1 MLKYKYYLVGLF
13 LKCND
18 FTKLEKNSIPM
29 LRNINYITLL
39 LKKISRI
46 FSVMLCILLLLP
58 ITGPVVYSQDN
69 DFSVEQV
76 ISYPFPA
83 GLAVSSEGSKV
94 AWTIN
99 KEGIRNIFVAK
110 GPEFSARQLTNYLYD
125 DGQAISSLSLSPDGN
140 WCVYIRG
147 GDFGSNWGDDEP
159 VNALSN
165 TEPPMVRIWSI
176 PFSGG
181 DAVMLAEGVNPVIS
195 PTSDKVAFTRGG
207 QIWTV
212 PIDGSGKASRL
223 FTSRGNNSSP
233 AWASGGDK
241 IAFRSSRGDHS
252 FIGIYK
258 GPDEPI
264 TWIDPGY
271 DHDSSPVWSPNGS
284 HIAFIR
290 QPGSGGEPD
299 SVLASIPRPWK
310 IMVADINGKR
320 SHAVW
325 KSPYTMRG
333 SVPSTQGGTNLH
345 WGDNRIVFLSYYD
358 GWPHLYSVDSKG
370 ENLLLLTP
378 GGFMAEYISMS
389 PDGKHLLFCGNTG
402 PDRYDIDRRHIVMV
416 SADKTDM
423 KVMTPGEGNE
433 WTPFMTGD
441 GKNLV
446 YISAGPQRPPMVE
459 VMNLS
464 SGHKKMPGAYLIPDD
479 YPESKLVK
487 PYQAIFKAADGTSI
501 HGTVFDNENIK
512 GKKPAVIF
520 VHGGPPRQ
528 MLLGWHYSSYYS
540 NAYAVNQYLASQG
553 FVVLSVNFRL
563 GIGYGYEFHHPADG
577 GRRGAS
583 EYQDI
588 LAAQKW
594 LAEQDFVNEKRIGIY
609 GGSYGGY
616 LTAMALGRNSDLFAA
631 GVDISGVHD
640 WTSRGRSSYS
650 GSAGYEK
657 VPDAEYA
664 LELAWKSSPV
674 ADVAGWKSPGL
685 IIHADDDRN
694 VDYNQSTDLVQRLRK
709 LDAPFETMTLVDD
722 THHFMVH
729 KNQLAVN
736 EATVEFLM
744 KHLNTRDE

>member
-1 MLKYKYYLVGLF
+1 MSGNMNYMTLF
-13 LKCND
+13 LKW
-18 FTKLEKNSIPM
+18 K
-29 LRNINYITLL
+29 
-39 LKKISRI
+39 SRI
-46 FSVMLCILLLLP
+46 FSILICILPILLLA
-58 ITGPVVYSQDN
+58 GPAGYSQDI
-69 DFSVEQV
+69 DFSVEQA

-83 GLAVSSEGSKV
+83 GLTVSSENSRV

-99 KEGIRNIFVAK
+99 KEGIRNIFVTA
-110 GPEFSARQLTNYLYD
+110 GQGFSARQLTDYTDD

-140 WCVYIRG
+140 WCVFIRG
-147 GDFGSNWGDDEP
+147 GDFGSNWRDDEP
-159 VNALSN
+159 VNAILS
-165 TEPPMVRIWSI
+165 TEPPIVRIWSI
-176 PFSGG
+176 PFTGG
-181 DAVMLAEGVNPVIS
+181 DPVMLAEGLNPVIS

-207 QIWTV
+207 QIWIV
-212 PIDGSGKASRL
+212 PIDGSEKASRL
-223 FTSRGNNSSP
+223 FTSRGNNGSP
-233 AWASGGDK
+233 TWSPVGDMV
-241 IAFRSSRGDHS
+241 AFRSSRGDHS

-258 GPDEPI
+258 GPDKPI

-271 DHDSSPVWSPNGS
+271 DHDSSPVWSPDGN

-290 QPGSGGEPD
+290 QPGSGGAPD
-299 SVLASIPRPWK
+299 SALASKPRPWK
-310 IMVADINGKR
+310 IMVADINGKQ

-325 KSPYTMRG
+325 ESPHTMRG

-345 WGDNRIVFLSYYD
+345 WGNNRIVFLSYHD
-358 GWPHLYSVDSKG
+358 GWPHLYSVDPEG
-370 ENLLLLTP
+370 ENLMLLTP
-378 GGFMAEYISMS
+378 GEFMAEYISMS

-402 PDRYDIDRRHIVMV
+402 PDIYDIDRRHIVMV
-416 SADKTDM
+416 SVDKADM

-433 WTPFMTGD
+433 WTPFMMGD
-441 GKNLV
+441 GKSMV
-446 YISAGPQRPPMVE
+446 YISAGPQRPPLVE
-459 VMNLS
+459 VMDII
-464 SGHKKMPGAYLIPDD
+464 SGQRQMLLAYLIPDD

-487 PYQAIFKAADGTSI
+487 PYQAIFKSADGTSI
-501 HGTVFDNENIK
+501 HGSVFNNENIK

-594 LAEQDFVNEKRIGIY
+594 LAEQDFVDGKRIGIY

-640 WTSRGRSSYS
+640 WTARGRSSS
-650 GSAGYEK
+650 GSGRYEK

-709 LDAPFETMTLVDD
+709 LNAPFETMTLVDD

-744 KHLNTRDE
+744 RHLKMRDER

>member
-1 MLKYKYYLVGLF
+1 MNRLISILF
-13 LKCND
+13 C
-18 FTKLEKNSIPM
+18 F
-29 LRNINYITLL
+29 
-39 LKKISRI
+39 
-46 FSVMLCILLLLP
+46 LLLLP
-58 ITGPVVYSQDN
+58 LAVSTGYSQDK
-69 DFSVEQV
+69 DFSIEQV
-76 ISYPFPA
+76 SSYPFPS
-83 GLAVSSEGSKV
+83 GLTVSSEGSRV
-94 AWTIN
+94 AWTIY
-99 KEGIRNIFVAK
+99 KEGIRNIYVAE
-110 GPEFSARQLTNYLYD
+110 GPDFMARQLTNYPDD

-140 WCVYIRG
+140 FCVYIMG
-147 GDFGSNWGDDEP
+147 GDFGSNWRDDEP
-159 VNALSN
+159 VNALSYP
-165 TEPPMVRIWSI
+165 EPPIVGIWSI
-176 PFSGG
+176 PFIGG
-181 DAVMLAEGVNPVIS
+181 DPVMLAEGVNPVIS
-195 PTSDKVAFTRGG
+195 PTSDRVAFTRGG

-212 PIDGSGKASRL
+212 PIDGSEKASRL

-233 AWASGGDK
+233 EWSPCGDK
-241 IAFRSSRGDHS
+241 LAFRSSRVDHS
-252 FIGIYK
+252 FIGVYN
-258 GPDEPI
+258 GPDKTI

-271 DHDSSPVWSPNGS
+271 DHDSSPVWSPEGN

-290 QPGSGGEPD
+290 QPGSGGAPD
-299 SVLASIPRPWK
+299 SALASIPRTWK
-310 IMVADINGKR
+310 VMVADINSKDFYP
-320 SHAVW
+320 VW
-325 KSPYTMRG
+325 ESPYTMRG

-345 WGDNRIVFLSYYD
+345 WGDNRIAFLSYHD
-358 GWPHLYSVDSKG
+358 GWPHLYSVDPDG

-378 GGFMAEYISMS
+378 GDFMAEYISMS
-389 PDGKHLLFCGNTG
+389 PDGKNLLFCGNTG
-402 PDRYDIDRRHIVMV
+402 PDKYDIDRRHIVMV
-416 SADKTDM
+416 PVDKQDM

-433 WTPFMTGD
+433 WTPFLTGN

-446 YISAGPQRPPMVE
+446 YISAGTQRPPLVE
-459 VMNLS
+459 VMDLN
-464 SGHKKMPGAYLIPDD
+464 SGHRQISGAYLIPDD

-487 PYQAIFKAADGTSI
+487 PYQAIFKSADGTNI
-501 HGTVFDNENIK
+501 HGTVFNNSNIK

-563 GIGYGYEFHHPADG
+563 GIGYGYEFHHPVDG
-577 GRRGAS
+577 GSRGAS

-594 LAEQDFVNEKRIGIY
+594 LTEQDFVDARRIGIY

-616 LTAMALGRNSDLFAA
+616 LTAMALARNSDLFAA

-640 WTSRGRSSYS
+640 WTARGRSSYS
-650 GSAGYEK
+650 GSEGFEK

-674 ADVAGWKSPGL
+674 ADVEGWKSPGL

-709 LDAPFETMTLVDD
+709 LNAPFETMTLVDD
-722 THHFMVH
+722 THHFMIH

-744 KHLNTRDE
+744 KHLK

>member
-1 MLKYKYYLVGLF
+1 MSGNMNYMTLF
-13 LKCND
+13 LKW
-18 FTKLEKNSIPM
+18 K
-29 LRNINYITLL
+29 
-39 LKKISRI
+39 SRI
-46 FSVMLCILLLLP
+46 FSILICILPVLP
-58 ITGPVVYSQDN
+58 FAGPAGYSQDI
-69 DFSVEQV
+69 DFSIEQA

-83 GLAVSSEGSKV
+83 GLTVSSESSRV

-99 KEGIRNIFVAK
+99 KEGIRNIFVTE
-110 GPEFSARQLTNYLYD
+110 GQGFSARQLTDFTD
-125 DGQAISSLSLSPDGN
+125 DEGQAISSLSLSPDGD
-140 WCVYIRG
+140 WCVFIRG
-147 GDFGSNWGDDEP
+147 GDFGSNWRDDEP
-159 VNALSN
+159 VNAISS
-165 TEPPMVRIWSI
+165 TEPPIVRIWSI
-176 PFSGG
+176 PFTGG
-181 DAVMLAEGVNPVIS
+181 DPVMLAEGLNPVIS

-207 QIWTV
+207 QIWIV
-212 PIDGSGKASRL
+212 PIDGSEKASRL
-223 FTSRGNNSSP
+223 FTSRGNNGSP
-233 AWASGGDK
+233 TWSPGGDML
-241 IAFRSSRGDHS
+241 AFRSSRGDHS
-252 FIGIYK
+252 FIGIYEGK
-258 GPDEPI
+258 DKPI

-271 DHDSSPVWSPNGS
+271 DHDRSPVWSPDGS

-290 QPGSGGEPD
+290 QPGSGGAPD
-299 SVLASIPRPWK
+299 SALASIPRPWK
-310 IMVADINGKR
+310 IMVADINGKQ

-325 KSPYTMRG
+325 ESPYTMRG

-345 WGDNRIVFLSYYD
+345 WGNNRIVFLSYHD
-358 GWPHLYSVDSKG
+358 GWPHLYSIGPEG
-370 ENLLLLTP
+370 ENLMLLTP
-378 GGFMAEYISMS
+378 GEFMAEYISMS

-402 PDRYDIDRRHIVMV
+402 PDIYDIDRRHIVMV
-416 SADKTDM
+416 SVDKADM

-441 GKNLV
+441 RKNIV
-446 YISAGPQRPPMVE
+446 YISAGPQRPPLVE
-459 VMNLS
+459 VMDIT
-464 SGHKKMPGAYLIPDD
+464 SGHRQMLGAYLIPND

-501 HGTVFDNENIK
+501 HGTVFNNKYIK

-540 NAYAVNQYLASQG
+540 NAYAVNQYLASKG

-563 GIGYGYEFHHPADG
+563 GIGYGYEFHHPAEG

-594 LAEQDFVNEKRIGIY
+594 LAEQDFVDEKRIGIY

-640 WTSRGRSSYS
+640 WTAWGRSST
-650 GSAGYEK
+650 GSSSYEK

-709 LDAPFETMTLVDD
+709 LNVPFETMTLVDD

-744 KHLNTRDE
+744 KYLMR